1 MRKGKKSLVLLLIFA
16 MALSLFPQTAYAAK
30 KKVKLNKKS
39 VIVNVGKTVKIKL
52 KNNKKKVKWS
62 VTSGKKKVALSKKK
76 KTGVTIKGKKAGK
89 AKVQA
94 KVGKKKYVCKVTV
107 KKKKS
112 ATKTPKPTPVA
123 TQTPKPTKKPLQ
135 TMQPANQTPATA
147 HPRQG
152 LYAEEEDVQISSVKF
167 DKEIE
172 YYSLSMNTIFAATP
186 EGQSAKEA
194 MPDVKKCEYTVYS
207 HGKKAEVKS
216 ISDVVWHDK
225 SFYGDNTDSG
235 YYTFKLTVEQ
245 GGKQYS
251 AMANLVSYTE
261 SVEYYR
267 VDNGLFFHTLIADGK
282 EYELEN
288 LLTWKNN
295 EINWQYYIK
304 SDDVVLKDLID
315 TKEYKVV
322 ARYGDKDYTLD
333 CVVDRYTLY
342 NGNAYE
348 FTHSTL
354 ELEELGNLRIGSSED
369 SFTVSDKKQDF
380 YYILSYTSTKGNVNF
395 DSDAN
400 LFEYQQMLDK
410 GKSLK
415 DIFTEFA
422 KNLQIQ
428 QVAYRNKC
436 YTNAVIENVVWND
449 ESYYPGGGDNGY
461 YSFDI
466 SLTVDG
472 KKITQSYK
480 LIEKEKK
487 YTVSGV
493 LKMEDGT
500 PIPNIYLYVR
510 KEGTEYSVVYTN
522 DKGEYS
528 FQASKGTYCFK
539 AGESF
544 TVDEGPLQKD
554 ITLPVCL
561 LSGSIIRENAPAVD
575 AGYWMRPTGENQ
587 IIYFGTDNNM
597 NYWAY
602 LEKGSYELMQ
612 GSQVIDTFE
621 VTGSGTKDF
630 TIKLYRI
637 TGKLAKK
644 NLEFVDI
651 NNKKNTVLAFAYKG
665 SYTVYLKPGTY
676 DVLYNDITFD
686 RIEVTSQ
693 DIKKDFSIA
702 MCSGRIL
709 DATQTEL
716 PANRFD
722 SYEIEIKKDGEFFK
736 TIRLAGYLQDKGSG
750 YEIGLPKGT
759 YEFFFEENSLGSVT
773 IADEDVEK
781 DLCLPIRY
789 VKFRVLDKQNNVIKP
804 DSTIEVLNVDTN
816 KQYWYH
822 PKDKNGVLLL
832 LGNYKVNSVEGLT
845 SKGYEFSVTKDT
857 ELVDVATDV
866 CRVSGTCRIVGEKG
880 GKYQILAFKTNSK
893 MIYAYPEDGKYEMFL
908 EAGVYNFIITYTDEK
923 NSKEHTLVRQEVT
936 VPDAPYEKNFDIVA
950 GSLSGQLT
958 WKDGTSAMYGESS
971 LCLYSDGFASGD
983 ITADLK
989 ADGSFSFSYVPYGT
1003 YTMKLDD
1010 KDIGTVTINS
1020 ADKQQ
1025 DYTINGYQIAVVVK
1039 EANGEF
1045 ARDKWIHVEKDE
1057 KKEYD
1062 YVDNDK
1068 GLALVIVDEP
1078 GTYEVCSYDNGNR
1091 ICYGTVTVTDEN
1103 VSCALTAE

>member
-1 MRKGKKSLVLLLIFA
+1 
-16 MALSLFPQTAYAAK
+16 
-30 KKVKLNKKS
+30 
-39 VIVNVGKTVKIKL
+39 
-52 KNNKKKVKWS
+52 
-62 VTSGKKKVALSKKK
+62 
-76 KTGVTIKGKKAGK
+76 
-89 AKVQA
+89 
-94 KVGKKKYVCKVTV
+94 
-107 KKKKS
+107 
-112 ATKTPKPTPVA
+112 
-123 TQTPKPTKKPLQ
+123 
-135 TMQPANQTPATA
+135 
-147 HPRQG
+147 
-152 LYAEEEDVQISSVKF
+152 
-167 DKEIE
+167 
-172 YYSLSMNTIFAATP
+172 MNTIFAAIP

-194 MPDVKKCEYTVYS
+194 LPDVKKCEYTVYS

-251 AMANLVSYTE
+251 ATANMVSYTD

-267 VDNGLFFHTLIADGK
+267 VDNGLVFHTLIADGK

-288 LLTWKNN
+288 SLTWKNN

-354 ELEELGNLRIGSSED
+354 ELEELGNLLIGSSED

-400 LFEYQQMLDK
+400 LFEYQEMLDNK
-410 GKSLK
+410 KSLK

-480 LIEKEKK
+480 LFEKEKK

-544 TVDEGPLQKD
+544 TVDDGPLKKD
-554 ITLPVCL
+554 ITLPVC
-561 LSGSIIRENAPAVD
+561 
-575 AGYWMRPTGENQ
+575 
-587 IIYFGTDNNM
+587 
-597 NYWAY
+597 
-602 LEKGSYELMQ
+602 
-612 GSQVIDTFE
+612 
-621 VTGSGTKDF
+621 
-630 TIKLYRI
+630 
-637 TGKLAKK
+637 
-644 NLEFVDI
+644 
-651 NNKKNTVLAFAYKG
+651 
-665 SYTVYLKPGTY
+665 
-676 DVLYNDITFD
+676 
-686 RIEVTSQ
+686 
-693 DIKKDFSIA
+693 
-702 MCSGRIL
+702 
-709 DATQTEL
+709 
-716 PANRFD
+716 
-722 SYEIEIKKDGEFFK
+722 
-736 TIRLAGYLQDKGSG
+736 
-750 YEIGLPKGT
+750 
-759 YEFFFEENSLGSVT
+759 
-773 IADEDVEK
+773 
-781 DLCLPIRY
+781 
-789 VKFRVLDKQNNVIKP
+789 
-804 DSTIEVLNVDTN
+804 
-816 KQYWYH
+816 
-822 PKDKNGVLLL
+822 
-832 LGNYKVNSVEGLT
+832 
-845 SKGYEFSVTKDT
+845 
-857 ELVDVATDV
+857 
-866 CRVSGTCRIVGEKG
+866 
-880 GKYQILAFKTNSK
+880 
-893 MIYAYPEDGKYEMFL
+893 EM
-908 EAGVYNFIITYTDEK
+908 Y
-923 NSKEHTLVRQEVT
+923 S
-936 VPDAPYEKNFDIVA
+936 
-950 GSLSGQLT
+950 
-958 WKDGTSAMYGESS
+958 ESS
-971 LCLYSDGFASGD
+971 LCLYLDGFASGD

-1020 ADKQQ
+1020 VDKQQ

-1057 KKEYD
+1057 KKSM
-1062 YVDNDK
+1062 
-1068 GLALVIVDEP
+1068 IM
-1078 GTYEVCSYDNGNR
+1078 
-1091 ICYGTVTVTDEN
+1091 
-1103 VSCALTAE
+1103 